1 MEELRAWRTGV
12 FGIDVTQG
20 PGTEHANLFALRTR
34 SLNTSI
40 LQNDRSRGVLG
51 LAEDKLIKMVGFHTM
66 GKPARYVP
74 QSLLVQQ
81 LRCNPV
87 AFCSQR
93 WPLQTC
99 GGVRRRTTEA
109 GENKSGH
116 IYPGPNEGIF
126 FLDNVFP
133 LKLRWLLSLPSWPF
147 KDPTKQTSIPEL
159 LKRLNSPR
167 LGVADPMSIIK
178 QALPSDL
185 PMKVTEV
192 LPRLREGGA
201 FVKFSHEPAI
211 EVKQIEERLRNY
223 LKKNPIK
230 PWFNPLRRVRTFL
243 VQGRPWIEDLR
254 RFPSSRLKVEFLPT
268 SPGGEA
274 AELSQETLY
283 SLFRRYGKLAD
294 IVPQPVDSKVTPKF
308 AFLNFRLTRHA
319 IMAKNCMHGF
329 VVLESEGGGK
339 TGTVLRLVYEQKMK
353 AHWIRDWIV
362 NHPRITIPLMAALL
376 ATFTVAVFDPCVYRV
391 CAPKHALTW
400 L

>member
-1 MEELRAWRTGV
+1 
-12 FGIDVTQG
+12 
-20 PGTEHANLFALRTR
+20 
-34 SLNTSI
+34 
-40 LQNDRSRGVLG
+40 
-51 LAEDKLIKMVGFHTM
+51 MVGFHTV
-66 GKPARYVP
+66 GRPAGLLR
-74 QSLLVQQ
+74 QSLLVRQ
-81 LRCNPV
+81 LRCKP
-87 AFCSQR
+87 AE
-93 WPLQTC
+93 LQAY

-178 QALPSDL
+178 QALPKDL

-192 LPRLREGGA
+192 LPRLKEGGA
-201 FVKFSHEPAI
+201 FVKFSHEPQI
-211 EVKQIEERLRNY
+211 DVKEIEEMLRDY
-223 LKKNPIK
+223 LKKKPIK

-243 VQGRPWIEDLR
+243 VQGKPWIEDLR

-268 SPGGEA
+268 APGGEA

-329 VVLESEGGGK
+329 VLPESEGGGK
-339 TGTVLRLVYEQKMK
+339 NGTVLRLVYEEKMK
-353 AHWIRDWIV
+353 AHWIRDWVV
-362 NHPRITIPLMAALL
+362 NHPRITIPLIAALL
-376 ATFTVAVFDPCVYRV
+376 ATFTVVVFDP
-391 CAPKHALTW
+391 
-400 L
+400 